1 MPGSRFQLA
10 QINIARMVAPPTDPV
25 MSEFVANL
33 APINALAEAARGSS
47 GVSRRTRRCHGRA
60 ARDDDRVIINFS
72 IWEDVRSLRNFVYHS
87 AHAGIMKRRQEWFA
101 RLTDAYVALWWVPAL
116 RPTVAE
122 AVARMQ
128 RLRLHGASSEAFTFL
143 EPYPAPDAPV
153 SEVLGKR
160 D

>member
-10 QINIARMVAPPTDPV
+10 QINIARMVAPLTDPV

-60 ARDDDRVIINFS
+60 PLTTTVIINFS

-87 AHAGIMKRRQEWFA
+87 AHAGIMKRRQ
-101 RLTDAYVALWWVPAL
+101 DGSPA
-116 RPTVAE
+116 
-122 AVARMQ
+122 
-128 RLRLHGASSEAFTFL
+128 
-143 EPYPAPDAPV
+143 
-153 SEVLGKR
+153 
-160 D
+160 